1 MFAVYG
7 FGGCI
12 RERKD
17 FFRKRDHIEID
28 KKAREKID
36 K

>member
-17 FFRKRDHIEID
+17 FFNKKEYKNKELD
-28 KKAREKID
+28 KKA
-36 K
+36 